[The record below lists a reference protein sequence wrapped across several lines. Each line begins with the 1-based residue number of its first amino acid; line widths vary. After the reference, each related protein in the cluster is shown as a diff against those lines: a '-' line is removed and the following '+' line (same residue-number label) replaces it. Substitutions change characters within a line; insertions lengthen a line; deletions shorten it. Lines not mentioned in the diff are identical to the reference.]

1 MEPILELESARL
13 VLRQWRDSDLSAFAQ
28 MCADPQV
35 MRYFPALL
43 DRLESAALIGR
54 IRGHFAEYGF
64 GLWALQ
70 RKDTGELIGL
80 TGLQNVSFEA
90 GFTPAVEICW
100 RLGREH
106 WGLGYASEAA
116 WTALRCG
123 FDRLQLDEI
132 VAFATEANLPSQ
144 KVMQA
149 IGMHY
154 DPQADFEHPKV
165 AVDDPL
171 RAHVL
176 YRITRAQWLDTL
188 HG

>member
-1 MEPILELESARL
+1 M
-13 VLRQWRDSDLSAFAQ
+13 
-28 MCADPQV
+28 
-35 MRYFPALL
+35 
-43 DRLESAALIGR
+43 
-54 IRGHFAEYGF
+54 
-64 GLWALQ
+64 LQ
-70 RKDTGELIGL
+70 RDA
-80 TGLQNVSFEA
+80 QA
-90 GFTPAVEICW
+90 GRDVGVGAGIAEVGVVDAIARGVE
-100 RLGREH
+100 
-106 WGLGYASEAA
+106 
-116 WTALRCG
+116 
-123 FDRLQLDEI
+123 QLDEI
-132 VAFATEANLPSQ
+132 VAFTTQTNLPSQ

>member
-100 RLGREH
+100 RLAREH

-154 DPQADFEHPKV
+154 DPLADFEHPKV
-165 AVDDPL
+165 AADDPL
-171 RAHVL
+171 RPHVL

>member
-1 MEPILELESARL
+1 M
-13 VLRQWRDSDLSAFAQ
+13 
-28 MCADPQV
+28 
-35 MRYFPALL
+35 
-43 DRLESAALIGR
+43 
-54 IRGHFAEYGF
+54 
-64 GLWALQ
+64 Q
-70 RKDTGELIGL
+70 RKDSGEFIGL

-90 GFTPAVEICW
+90 GFTPAVEIGW
-100 RLGREH
+100 RLAREH

-132 VAFATEANLPSQ
+132 VAFTTEANLPSQ

-165 AVDDPL
+165 AADNTL
-171 RAHVL
+171 RHHVL

>member
-1 MEPILELESARL
+1 ME
-13 VLRQWRDSDLSAFAQ
+13 
-28 MCADPQV
+28 
-35 MRYFPALL
+35 
-43 DRLESAALIGR
+43 IG
-54 IRGHFAEYGF
+54 
-64 GLWALQ
+64 
-70 RKDTGELIGL
+70 
-80 TGLQNVSFEA
+80 
-90 GFTPAVEICW
+90 W
-100 RLGREH
+100 RLAREH

-132 VAFATEANLPSQ
+132 LAFTTETNLPSQ

-165 AVDDPL
+165 AADDPL
-171 RAHVL
+171 RHHVL